1 MEHVCPQYASAT
13 AGKQDV
19 GLGIRRRDHDLR
31 EVAVQR
37 HTLFGSDYYP
47 IESYST
53 EPMVIDEPDV
63 QAGNNGGSDSVRDEM
78 ADGVS

>member
-1 MEHVCPQYASAT
+1 LLFN
-13 AGKQDV
+13 D
-19 GLGIRRRDHDLR
+19 
-31 EVAVQR
+31 
-37 HTLFGSDYYP
+37 TLFGSDYYP